1 MAQALIDRQLP
12 AGSPGVHALVVGVGH
27 YDDAS
32 VAGLAGA
39 APSALAFA
47 EWLLTKQTLPGLALG
62 SIDVLASQPS
72 GAPVTWQGASLP
84 APNCQALQDAV
95 DGWHARAAGSP
106 DNLAVFYFCGH
117 GIELGGLQS
126 LMLADLNLG
135 SADPFGNAIAF
146 DELVRGM
153 DSCGARRQLFVIDA
167 CRELPVG
174 FNRWDDVVGLGRPF
188 VRFNFKARAALTP
201 RTHVVLQAA
210 SATQKAWAGEPRGW
224 FTDALLAVLDGAAG
238 DNRFSAD
245 EHQYP
250 VNTRDIAP
258 TIEFL
263 VRNDFLGAPAG
274 PQSPVRNGTGDF
286 DLHLPSR
293 PVVPVVVTRAAPEAN
308 AGARFTAT
316 RGGAEV
322 AAYDC
327 PDVRP
332 WRAWLDVGDYEF
344 RRDVDVAPVRV
355 DVPAKKVELP

>member
-32 VAGLAGA
+32 VAGLVGA
-39 APSALAFA
+39 VFSALAFA

-146 DELVRGM
+146 DELDGQAELRDAPPNLLVV
-153 DSCGARRQLFVIDA
+153 DELLRR
-167 CRELPVG
+167 
-174 FNRWDDVVGLGRPF
+174 
-188 VRFNFKARAALTP
+188 
-201 RTHVVLQAA
+201 
-210 SATQKAWAGEPRGW
+210 ATG
-224 FTDALLAVLDGAAG
+224 GAA
-238 DNRFSAD
+238 
-245 EHQYP
+245 
-250 VNTRDIAP
+250 
-258 TIEFL
+258 
-263 VRNDFLGAPAG
+263 
-274 PQSPVRNGTGDF
+274 
-286 DLHLPSR
+286 
-293 PVVPVVVTRAAPEAN
+293 
-308 AGARFTAT
+308 
-316 RGGAEV
+316 
-322 AAYDC
+322 
-327 PDVRP
+327 
-332 WRAWLDVGDYEF
+332 
-344 RRDVDVAPVRV
+344 
-355 DVPAKKVELP
+355 